1 MNKRKAMKCFCV
13 FLVICSLFT
22 TPIYAHSGRTDGSG
36 GHRDNKNKSGLGYYH
51 YHCGGYPAH
60 LHVKGV
66 CPYSTSSYKDDLY
79 TSKSSSTLSSSSS
92 VSIIKENP
100 KIGIVATDIKTF
112 INGNE
117 VPTFYYNGDSSG
129 TVVIIE
135 DLKNYGF
142 DKVWDN
148 ERRTLTLTKNTQ
160 KEVVPM
166 KMDYYHNLKQGQF
179 LYDIYNSDIEVSF
192 KVSPDSEDIVPKKV
206 YFLNGYTAISTDELI
221 NFGTLSW
228 DGESRKTTVIIE

>member
-1 MNKRKAMKCFCV
+1 MDKRKILKCFCA
-13 FLVICSLFT
+13 FLVICALFT
-22 TPIYAHSGRTDGSG
+22 APIFAHSGRTDGSG
-36 GHRDNKNKSGLGYYH
+36 GHKDNKNKSGLGYYH

-60 LHVKGV
+60 LHVNSI

-79 TSKSSSTLSSSSS
+79 TSKPSNTLSSSSS
-92 VSIIKENP
+92 VSMIKENP

-117 VPTFYYNGDSSG
+117 VPTFYYNGDQSG

-148 ERRTLTLTKNTQ
+148 EKRTLTLTKNTQ
-160 KEVVPM
+160 KELKPM
-166 KMDYYHNLKQGQF
+166 DMNYYHNLEQGQF
-179 LYDIYNSDIEVSF
+179 LYDIYNSDIKVLF
-192 KVSPDSEDIVPKKV
+192 KNSSYSETFAPKKV